1 MKKPVKRL
9 FQRDQLRSIDD
20 VERRLAAIHEMQNLL
35 QREPDTSSIATN
47 GTAHASKTKVNGLQ
61 SRRGN

>member
-20 VERRLAAIHEMQNLL
+20 VERRLAAIHDMQKLL
-35 QREPDTSSIATN
+35 QREPDKSSIATN
-47 GTAHASKTKVNGLQ
+47 GSAHAIKTKVNGLQ